1 MVHKKLPNYVL
12 STLDKG
18 LNFTPHTNIYPHHSI
33 DNEFETFKY
42 KLLWQ
47 NFFAKRIF
55 ITDKR
60 RIPPSKL
67 NKNRI
72 KQTPPPNNTLN
83 NYTEKIKNIF
93 KEKII
98 NRPKTES
105 TLETSNFYRTKL
117 FFITNSQYI
126 IKPADKGSAII
137 IMHREF
143 YLDLGLDFL
152 QKNQDY

>member
-18 LNFTPHTNIYPHHSI
+18 LNFTPHTNINPHHSI

-47 NFFAKRIF
+47 NFFANRTF

-60 RIPPSKL
+60 RIPPLKL

-72 KQTPPPNNTLN
+72 KLTKLPNNTLN
-83 NYTEKIKNIF
+83 NYTEKLFSK
-93 KEKII
+93 KKSKID
-98 NRPKTES
+98 
-105 TLETSNFYRTKL
+105 LKL
-117 FFITNSQYI
+117 N
-126 IKPADKGSAII
+126 
-137 IMHREF
+137 
-143 YLDLGLDFL
+143 LL
-152 QKNQDY
+152 